1 MSRCVPYTI
10 AFALLLNAIGCGPL
24 RDDTTGA
31 TRQIVAEHLGAE
43 YAKVTLTTT
52 LYDLSCDEH
61 DVAEIVVSL
70 EDAFGITIANAEV
83 KSLNSG
89 KHPAEIKILDLA
101 NLARSKR
108 FP

>member
-1 MSRCVPYTI
+1 MPRCVPCAI
-10 AFALLLNAIGCGPL
+10 AFALLLNAIGCGPR

-31 TRQIVAEHLGAE
+31 TRQIVAEHLGVE
-43 YAKVTLTTT
+43 YGKVTPSAT

-70 EDAFGITIANAEV
+70 EDAFGIAIANAEV
-83 KSLNSG
+83 KSLISG